1 MTNPRRAYDWALQAQ
16 LFLVLCLSG
25 PLLLAADGY
34 RKSLFDGKTLDGWVV
49 TGCEAE
55 VKDGVILAKAGNGL
69 VRTDSQYD
77 DFVLE
82 LKWKA
87 LKAKQWDAGI
97 YFRFPELTKGKTWPA
112 RYQANLLQGHE
123 GNVNGLSGAKS
134 TGLVKPGEWNSL
146 KLTVV
151 GKTATLQMNGKHAWK
166 ATGLESLVGFIGLQ
180 VEVPGG
186 GQFLFRDIY
195 VTELRHTS
203 LFNGKDLEGWVGGGE
218 PAGKPAACWEVHD
231 GMLVCTGKKG
241 SWLRTTAEHGDFNLR
256 LDYKLQAGGNSGVF
270 LRVPADG
277 SHRGKEAGVEVQI
290 LDDAADRYKNLKPWQ
305 YSGSVYGIAPA
316 KTRVGKP
323 VGRWN
328 TLEINLRGQ
337 AYRVVHNGV
346 VIVDATPENFPALA
360 KRRQKGFVGFQ
371 NHKTQ
376 VWLRNV
382 RISSAPE
389 KP

>member
-1 MTNPRRAYDWALQAQ
+1 MIKLRRTGVNLIQLQ
-16 LFLVLCLSG
+16 LLLCFCLSAPG
-25 PLLLAADGY
+25 LNASEGY
-34 RKSLFDGKTLDGWVV
+34 RKSLFDGQTLDGWIV
-49 TGCEAE
+49 TGCQAE
-55 VKDGVILAKAGNGL
+55 VKDGAILAKAGNGL
-69 VRTDSQYD
+69 LRSDSQYD

-87 LKAKQWDAGI
+87 LKAEKWDAGI
-97 YFRFPELTKGKTWPA
+97 YFRFPELAKGKTWPA

-151 GKTATLQMNGKHAWK
+151 GKTATLHMNGQQAWK
-166 ATGLESLVGFIGLQ
+166 ATGLETLVGFIGLQ

-186 GQFLFRDIY
+186 GQFLFKDIY
-195 VTELRHTS
+195 VTELHHTS
-203 LFNGKDLEGWVGGGE
+203 LFNGQDLKGWVGGGE
-218 PAGKPAACWEVHD
+218 AGGKPAACWEVRQ

-241 SWLRTTAEHGDFNLR
+241 SWLRTTEEYGDFNLR
-256 LDYKLQAGGNSGVF
+256 LEYKLEDGGNSGVF

-277 SHRGKEAGVEVQI
+277 SHRGNGAGVEIQI
-290 LDDAADRYKNLKPWQ
+290 LDDAAERYKSLKPWQ
-305 YSGSVYGIAPA
+305 YAGSVYGIAPA
-316 KTRVGKP
+316 TTRVGKP
-323 VGRWN
+323 AGRWN
-328 TLEINLRGQ
+328 TLEMELRGT
-337 AYRVVHNGV
+337 AYRIMHNGV
-346 VIVDATPENFPALA
+346 VIVSADTKEFPALA
-360 KRRQKGFVGFQ
+360 KRRLKGFVGFQ

-382 RISSAPE
+382 RIASAPS